1 MLPCLTG
8 PESKLLGA
16 PGKEVTVCGIES
28 WSTQLIVLFFPMT
41 TVIVAGSKF
50 RLFVWI
56 PPPLGNLTVIPWIC
70 PPPQFFV
77 QYGGVR
83 LNASTAPTESARTSA
98 ITTTAAVVNF
108 PGP

>member
-56 PPPLGNLTVIPWIC
+56 PTPLGRLTVIPC

-77 QYGGVR
+77 QYCGVR
-83 LNASTAPTESARTSA
+83 LRARTAPTESARTSA
-98 ITTTAAVVNF
+98 MTSTTAVVNF